1 MVHSLNFMLET
12 KFEELFAVSKSPSP
26 LRGGIKGG
34 GKPHPLSLKKR
45 EIKLSLLPRLGPPV
59 TIALL
64 TVPVLAGLVGTVLPA
79 FGYLPALGGTSFST
93 APFKML
99 FNEPGIWRS
108 AFLSL
113 ATGLSASITAVII
126 VMLFLAAASPQLLA
140 RISAILSPLLSVP
153 HAAAAFG
160 LAFLIAPTGMIA
172 RMISPELTGWQT
184 PPDVLIVNDPLGL
197 TLTAGL
203 IAKEL
208 PFLLLIA
215 LAALPQLP
223 VRQSRQISASLGYG
237 RIMGFMI
244 GVWPGL
250 YTQIRLGVFAVI
262 AFATSVVDV
271 AMILGPQAP
280 ATLSVRLVE
289 WMNDPDLTL
298 RFVAAAGA
306 LLQLGVTVSAFLIWL
321 ALERAGAKLRI
332 SLASHGVR
340 LSHDKSLRGFGIA
353 AMVLPAS
360 ALFGGLI
367 TLAIWSISGLWQF
380 PDAVPSSLTLKGW
393 GDALPRLSTPI
404 ITTLQL
410 GLAASL
416 IAALLAM
423 LCLMREDE
431 NRSGK
436 NFAQRHSLAI
446 IYLPL
451 LVPQAAFLFGLQ
463 FLFITLQIDGMFLSL
478 LAAHLVFVTPYVFLS
493 LSDPWR
499 AMDRRYLSIASAL
512 GKTPLQSFFTVR
524 GPMLARAILSAIALG
539 FAVSAAQY
547 LATVLIG
554 AGRLTTITTEA
565 VALSAGGNRRVTG
578 IYAFVQMLLPAIAF
592 AFAALVPAYLWRN
605 RRGLSGQ

>member
-1 MVHSLNFMLET
+1 MSF
-12 KFEELFAVSKSPSP
+12 
-26 LRGGIKGG
+26 
-34 GKPHPLSLKKR
+34 
-45 EIKLSLLPRLGPPV
+45 LPRLGPPL

-64 TVPVLAGLVGTVLPA
+64 TIPVFAGLIGTILPA
-79 FGYLPALGGTSFST
+79 FGYLPALGGNHFSKL
-93 APFKML
+93 PFIML

-108 AFLSL
+108 ALLSL
-113 ATGLSASITAVII
+113 ATGLAASFIALMI
-126 VMLFLAAASPQLLA
+126 VMLFLAAASAKTLS

-184 PPDVLIVNDPLGL
+184 PPDILIVNDALGL

-215 LAALPQLP
+215 LAALPQIP

-237 RIMGFMI
+237 RVMGFI
-244 GVWPGL
+244 ITVWPRL
-250 YTQIRLGVFAVI
+250 YSQLRLGVFAVI
-262 AFATSVVDV
+262 AFSTSVVDV
-271 AMILGPQAP
+271 AMILGPQTP
-280 ATLSVRLVE
+280 ATLSVRLVG
-289 WMNDPDLTL
+289 WMNDPDLSM

-306 LLQLGVTVSAFLIWL
+306 LMQLGVTMIAFIIWL
-321 ALERAGAKLRI
+321 GLEQTGAKLRTN
-332 SLASHGVR
+332 LAAQGLR
-340 LSHDKSLRGFGIA
+340 LPHDKALRGVGIG
-353 AMVLPAS
+353 AMLFPAI

-367 TLAIWSISGLWQF
+367 TLAIWSVSGLWQF
-380 PDAVPSSLTLKGW
+380 PDAVPSSLTLTGW
-393 GDALPRLSTPI
+393 YGALPRLTAPLM
-404 ITTLQL
+404 TTLQL
-410 GLAASL
+410 GITASL
-416 IAALLAM
+416 IAAVLAI

-431 NRSGK
+431 TRLSRK
-436 NFAQRHSLAI
+436 FLQRHSLAI

-463 FLFITLQIDGMFLSL
+463 FLFISLQIDGMFLSL

-499 AMDRRYLSIASAL
+499 VMDRRYLSVAATL
-512 GKTPLQSFFTVR
+512 GKTPWQCFFTVR
-524 GPMLARAILSAIALG
+524 GPMLLKAVLSAIALG

-547 LATVLIG
+547 LATVLVG

-565 VALSAGGNRRVTG
+565 VALSSGGNRRVIG
-578 IYAFVQMLLPAIAF
+578 IYAFVQMLLPTIAF
-592 AFAALVPAYLWRN
+592 AFAAFIPAYLWRN
-605 RRGLSGQ
+605 RRGLSGH

>member
-1 MVHSLNFMLET
+1 MSF
-12 KFEELFAVSKSPSP
+12 
-26 LRGGIKGG
+26 
-34 GKPHPLSLKKR
+34 
-45 EIKLSLLPRLGPPV
+45 LPRLGPPI

-64 TVPVLAGLVGTVLPA
+64 TIPVLAGLIGTILPA
-79 FGYLPALGGTSFST
+79 FGYLPALGST
-93 APFKML
+93 AFSATPFTML

-113 ATGLSASITAVII
+113 VTGLGASFIALII
-126 VMLFLAAASPQLLA
+126 VVLFLAAAPPKAVA

-184 PPDVLIVNDPLGL
+184 PPDILIVNDAMGL

-237 RIMGFMI
+237 RIMGFI
-244 GVWPGL
+244 LSVWPGL
-250 YTQIRLGVFAVI
+250 YGQMRLGVFAVI

-271 AMILGPQAP
+271 AMILGPQTP
-280 ATLSVRLVE
+280 ATLSVRLVD

-306 LLQLGVTVSAFLIWL
+306 LLQLGITIIAFLIWL
-321 ALERAGAKLRI
+321 GLEKMGARLRERFAAYGTRFPNDQPLRFAGIIALL
-332 SLASHGVR
+332 
-340 LSHDKSLRGFGIA
+340 
-353 AMVLPAS
+353 LPAI
-360 ALFGGLI
+360 ALFGGLM
-367 TLAIWSISGLWQF
+367 TLAIWSVSGLWQF
-380 PDAVPSSLTLKGW
+380 PDAVPASLTLKGW
-393 GDALPRLSTPI
+393 MQALPRLTAPLN
-404 ITTLQL
+404 TTLQL

-416 IAALLAM
+416 IAAVLAI

-431 NRSGK
+431 TIAGQQLANQT
-436 NFAQRHSLAI
+436 FVQRYGLAI

-463 FLFITLQIDGMFLSL
+463 FLFISLQIDGMFLSL

-499 AMDRRYLSIASAL
+499 ALDRQYLSVAAAL
-512 GKTPLQSFFTVR
+512 GKSPWQSFFTVR
-524 GPMLARAILSAIALG
+524 CPMLLRAILSAIALG
-539 FAVSAAQY
+539 FSVSAAQY
-547 LATVLIG
+547 LATVLVG

-565 VALSAGGNRRVTG
+565 VALSSGGNRRVIG
-578 IYAFVQMLLPAIAF
+578 IYAFMQLLLPALAF
-592 AFAALVPAYLWRN
+592 AFAALFPAYLWRN
-605 RRGLSGQ
+605 RRGLSGH